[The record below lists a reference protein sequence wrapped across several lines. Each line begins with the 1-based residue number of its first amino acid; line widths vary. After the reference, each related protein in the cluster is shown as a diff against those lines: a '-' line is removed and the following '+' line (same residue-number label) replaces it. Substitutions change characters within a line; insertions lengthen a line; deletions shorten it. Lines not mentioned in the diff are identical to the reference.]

1 MITARLALASLLVT
15 SACVAASAH
24 ARPVPAPDNGRITLP
39 KGFAASVVADGL
51 DGVRGLAVSD
61 DGIVYARVKNR
72 GVVALRDV
80 DGDGKADDVKDVPDV
95 AKDGS
100 GIGVHDGYLYFSSN
114 SDVYRMR
121 LASGQWLPQ
130 GEPERIVRD
139 LPDRRQ
145 HNSKMFTFDAQGRLY
160 VEVGSPS
167 NALGQPDRGRNATG
181 LSEDAVNEFLSRHG
195 GIWRFDP
202 SKTNQTQADGTHYS
216 TGHRHILSLAW
227 HPVSDALFVVQN
239 GRDVL
244 DVVKPS
250 VFTAEYNAERVSE
263 EMHIVREGTNLG
275 WPYTFFDPIDGR
287 RLFSPEYGGDGK
299 KGPPAGR
306 YPDPLVAFPAHW
318 APMQMAYY
326 GAEQF
331 PEKYRGGMFVAF
343 HGSWNRTP
351 EQKGYR
357 VCFVP
362 FNGQGMPTGEYETF
376 ADGFIGRPSISSPND
391 AAYRPMGVAVG
402 PDGSLYIGSDH
413 GGRVWRVFY
422 QGE

>member
-1 MITARLALASLLVT
+1 V
-15 SACVAASAH
+15 
-24 ARPVPAPDNGRITLP
+24 
-39 KGFAASVVADGL
+39 

-145 HNSKMFTFDAQGRLY
+145 HNSKMFTFDTQGRLY

-181 LSEDAVNEFLSRHG
+181 LSEEAVKEFLSSHG
-195 GIWRFDP
+195 GIWQFDP
-202 SKTNQTQADGTHYS
+202 DKRDQTQADGLHYS
-216 TGHRHILSLAW
+216 TGHRHRLSLAW
-227 HPVSDALFVVQN
+227 HPGANARFVGQN
-239 GRDVL
+239 GRDVI
-244 DVVKPS
+244 DVGKPS
-250 VFTAEYNAERVSE
+250 VFTPEYNAERVAE
-263 EMHIVREGTNLG
+263 EMHVIREGANLG
-275 WPYTFFDPIDGR
+275 WPYTYFDPIDGR
-287 RLFSPEYGGDGK
+287 RLYSPEYGGDGK
-299 KGPPAGR
+299 KGPPSGR
-306 YPDPLVAFPAHW
+306 YPDPLIAFPAHW

-326 GAEQF
+326 GADQS
-331 PEKYRGGMFVAF
+331 PEKYRKGMFVAF
-343 HGSWNRTP
+343 H
-351 EQKGYR
+351 
-357 VCFVP
+357 
-362 FNGQGMPTGEYETF
+362 
-376 ADGFIGRPSISSPND
+376 
-391 AAYRPMGVAVG
+391 
-402 PDGSLYIGSDH
+402 
-413 GGRVWRVFY
+413 
-422 QGE
+422 

>member
-1 MITARLALASLLVT
+1 MITRPFVLSLLV
-15 SACVAASAH
+15 ACGLH
-24 ARPVPAPDNGRITLP
+24 ARPTPAPDNGGLTVP
-39 KGFAASVVADGL
+39 EGFAVAVVADGL

-61 DGIVYARVKNR
+61 DGIVYARVKDR
-72 GVVALRDV
+72 GVVALRDR
-80 DGDGKADDVKDVPDV
+80 DDDGKADEVKDLPGVE
-95 AKDGS
+95 KDGS
-100 GIGVHDGYLYFSSN
+100 GIGIHEGYLYFSTN
-114 SDVYRMR
+114 SAVHR
-121 LASGQWLPQ
+121 LRLQPGQWLPE
-130 GEPERIVRD
+130 GEPEVVVRD

-145 HNSKMFTFDAQGRLY
+145 HNSKMFTFDSAGRLY

-181 LSEDAVNEFLSRHG
+181 QSEEAVKEFLSRHG

-202 SKTNQTQADGTHYS
+202 NKLGQTQADGHHHS

-227 HPVSDALFVVQN
+227 HPVSDALFAVQN

-263 EMHIVREGTNLG
+263 EMHLLREGTNLG
-275 WPYTFFDPIDGR
+275 WPYTYYDPIDRR

-318 APMQMAYY
+318 APMQMTYY
-326 GAEQF
+326 GKDQF
-331 PEKYRGGMFVAF
+331 PEKYQGGMFVAF
-343 HGSWNRTP
+343 HGSWNRSP

-362 FNGQGMPTGEYETF
+362 FGRDGMPTGQFETF
-376 ADGFIGRPSISSPND
+376 ADGFIGRDSITNPND

-402 PDGSLYIGSDH
+402 PDGSLYIGADH
-413 GGRVWRVFY
+413 GGRIWRVFH
-422 QGE
+422 QGK